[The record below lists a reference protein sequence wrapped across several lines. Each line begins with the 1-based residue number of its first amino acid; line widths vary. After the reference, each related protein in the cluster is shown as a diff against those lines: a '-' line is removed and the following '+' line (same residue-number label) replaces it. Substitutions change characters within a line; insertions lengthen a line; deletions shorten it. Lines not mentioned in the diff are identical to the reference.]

1 MMTRCGMRMC
11 LLRMIKSSESPNSI
25 FLSYG
30 FGVFILFAAKSVSSH
45 ILPHLTLDC
54 LCVLFCNM
62 MVLQTQNRILAKA
75 CWYLVIGKFVDML
88 LEIVCDIVLPFVHG
102 VLCSRE
108 LIFVIFRE
116 VGPNLSVPD
125 GAKVISAKGMLVLPG
140 RNCSLRKFALTYTY
154 ITYFIITIYYYILSL
169 LYYYLLYLLQIDVQ
183 IRLNHLCNH
192 ANYSTV
198 SCSSHNHSDIVDQSP
213 VKNGLTVVPDSAKT
227 GVFAHWCICPVKQ
240 QR

>member
-1 MMTRCGMRMC
+1 MMTRCGTRMC
-11 LLRMIKSSESPNSI
+11 LLRMIKSSESPNNKSC
-25 FLSYG
+25 SYDG

-45 ILPHLTLDC
+45 ILPHLTLGC

-62 MVLQTQNRILAKA
+62 TVLWTRNRILAKA
-75 CWYLVIGKFVDML
+75 QWYLVIRKFVDVL

-108 LIFVIFRE
+108 FIFVTFRE

-125 GAKVISAKGMLVLPG
+125 GAKVISAKGMVVLPG

-154 ITYFIITIYYYILSL
+154 IMYFIITIYYYILSL

-183 IRLNHLCNH
+183 VLQD
-192 ANYSTV
+192 TV
-198 SCSSHNHSDIVDQSP
+198 ESFV
-213 VKNGLTVVPDSAKT
+213 
-227 GVFAHWCICPVKQ
+227 
-240 QR
+240 